1 MQTNAHGTERNSDT
15 DSDEIAPEAA
25 PVRGIGTLEIREPRQ
40 FCGIVRARTIHVAD
54 VLDAHGIICDCLILD
69 NGTLQCFADLH
80 AHRISGN
87 GCIRINGALEC
98 DSLDL
103 TGDLETHGEIIC
115 SGTLNINGSL
125 INTRRVT
132 ADTIILNGA
141 CKGRE
146 LDGRNLDIRPL
157 NSNMFA
163 RFGMNRFD
171 AGIEV
176 VQINANQL
184 KAQGLRCQSLKANKA
199 LLRNDSH
206 VQSAICDA
214 ALGTDRTSSVVLVGG
229 DCRRVHLKTA

>member
-1 MQTNAHGTERNSDT
+1 MQTYAHGTNHDA
-15 DSDEIAPEAA
+15 DDNNDGIAS
-25 PVRGIGTLEIREPRQ
+25 VRGIGTLEIREPRQ
-40 FCGIVRARTIHVAD
+40 FSGTVHASTIHVAN
-54 VLDAHGIICDCLILD
+54 VLKAHGIICDCLILD
-69 NGTLQCFADLH
+69 NATLQCFSDLR

-87 GCIRINGALEC
+87 GRIYVNGALEC

-103 TGDLETHGEIIC
+103 TGDLETHGDITC
-115 SGTLNINGSL
+115 SGTLNVNGSL

-146 LDGRNLDIRPL
+146 LDGRDLDIRPL
-157 NSNMFA
+157 NSAMFA

-176 VQINANQL
+176 AQINANQL
-184 KAQGLRCQSLKANKA
+184 KAQGLNCQSLKANKA
-199 LLRNDSH
+199 LLRNGSH

-214 ALGTDRTSSVVLVGG
+214 ALGTDRTSSVILVGG